1 MSDKLPD
8 GWRWAKLGDVI
19 RDVQTGFACGER
31 AEDGIIQIRMNN
43 VAANGDLAWQKV
55 LRVPHDFTDMA
66 KYYLN
71 DGDILFNHT
80 NSAEL
85 VGKSAVYRP
94 SSEPAVFSNHFFR
107 VSPHEEVLDRAY
119 LARWL
124 IHCQRSGLFTQICN
138 RWVGQAAVPKKKLLE
153 LSMPLPSLNEQH
165 RIVARLEEQLAT
177 AERARSAALAQL
189 AAIEAMPQA
198 LLRQIFPRSPSASL
212 TRRWRWA
219 KLGEVCDVEKG
230 RTPKKDWYAPT
241 GAWLVHYRDV
251 ATHGITWTAGRNTFV
266 APEYES
272 SLKELEPGTVL
283 VGADAHDPAT
293 IGKKVTLVDTVPQ
306 HASPAYFAGEMLGI
320 RPNAQRSIEPA
331 IVWHWLRSEAGY
343 EEMQQNVSG
352 GHLNVRPA
360 RNVRIPLPPVNE
372 QHRIVQELDE
382 QTAAIERAR
391 AAAQAQLAALDALPA
406 AVLRLAF
413 TP

>member
-8 GWRWAKLGDVI
+8 GWRWVKLGDVCEMGSGGTPNRGTAAYFGGDI
-19 RDVQTGFACGER
+19 PWV
-31 AEDGIIQIRMNN
+31 II
-43 VAANGDLAWQKV
+43 GD
-55 LRVPHDFTDMA
+55 
-66 KYYLN
+66 LN
-71 DGDILFNHT
+71 DGIVTHTRQTITDLGLANSSAKLVPAGAILVAMYG
-80 NSAEL
+80 SIGKLGIAGAEL
-85 VGKSAVYRP
+85 TTNQAIAHLV
-94 SSEPAVFSNHFFR
+94 
-107 VSPHEEVLDRAY
+107 PHTVLDPYYLFQYLRADRER
-119 LARWL
+119 LATAGAGMAQSNISQTVLKGWD
-124 IHCQRSGLFTQICN
+124 
-138 RWVGQAAVPKKKLLE
+138 V
-153 LSMPLPSLNEQH
+153 PLPPLDEQR
-165 RIVARLEEQLAT
+165 RIVARLEGHLAT

-198 LLRQIFPRSPSASL
+198 LLRQIFPRSPGSPL
-212 TRRWRWA
+212 RRTWRWA
-219 KLGEVCDVEKG
+219 KLGEVCEVEKG
-230 RTPKKDWYAPT
+230 RTPKKSWYAPT
-241 GAWLVHYRDV
+241 GVWLVHYRDV
-251 ATHGITWTAGRNTFV
+251 TTHRITWTAGRNTFV

-372 QHRIVQELDE
+372 QYRIVQELDE

-391 AAAQAQLAALDALPA
+391 AAAQARLDAIEALPTA
-406 AVLRLAF
+406 ALRLAF

>member
-1 MSDKLPD
+1 MNDQLPD
-8 GWRWAKLGDVI
+8 GWRWVKLGDVCEST
-19 RDVQTGFACGER
+19 RNVDPRREPAVQFSYVDISAIDRNAKVVRGAKRLLGADAPSR
-31 AEDGIIQIRMNN
+31 ARRA
-43 VAANGDLAWQKV
+43 VANGDVIVSTTRPNLNAVAMVPPELDGAVCSTGFCV
-55 LRVPHDFTDMA
+55 LRAGPPVAST
-66 KYYLN
+66 YLY
-71 DGDILFNHT
+71 H
-80 NSAEL
+80 L
-85 VGKSAVYRP
+85 VQSRGFVDEMTQKMTGASY
-94 SSEPAVFSNHFFR
+94 PAVTDKVVRAFSFAL
-107 VSPHEEVLDRAY
+107 PPLD
-119 LARWL
+119 
-124 IHCQRSGLFTQICN
+124 
-138 RWVGQAAVPKKKLLE
+138 
-153 LSMPLPSLNEQH
+153 EQH
-165 RIVARLEEQLAT
+165 RIVAQLEEQLAT

-189 AAIEAMPQA
+189 AAIEAMPAA
-198 LLRQIFPRSPSASL
+198 LLRQIFPRSPADALSVG
-212 TRRWRWA
+212 WRWA

-241 GAWLVHYRDV
+241 GVWLVHYRDV

-320 RPNAQRSIEPA
+320 RSNAQRSIEPA

-391 AAAQAQLAALDALPA
+391 AAAQAQLDAIEALPTA
-406 AVLRLAF
+406 ALRLAF
-413 TP
+413 RP

>member
-1 MSDKLPD
+1 M
-8 GWRWAKLGDVI
+8 
-19 RDVQTGFACGER
+19 
-31 AEDGIIQIRMNN
+31 
-43 VAANGDLAWQKV
+43 
-55 LRVPHDFTDMA
+55 
-66 KYYLN
+66 
-71 DGDILFNHT
+71 
-80 NSAEL
+80 
-85 VGKSAVYRP
+85 
-94 SSEPAVFSNHFFR
+94 
-107 VSPHEEVLDRAY
+107 
-119 LARWL
+119 
-124 IHCQRSGLFTQICN
+124 
-138 RWVGQAAVPKKKLLE
+138 
-153 LSMPLPSLNEQH
+153 
-165 RIVARLEEQLAT
+165 
-177 AERARSAALAQL
+177 
-189 AAIEAMPQA
+189 
-198 LLRQIFPRSPSASL
+198 
-212 TRRWRWA
+212 
-219 KLGEVCDVEKG
+219 EKG
-230 RTPKKDWYAPT
+230 RTPKKSWYAPT
-241 GAWLVHYRDV
+241 GVWLVHYRDV
-251 ATHGITWTAGRNTFV
+251 TTHGITWTAGRNTFV

-372 QHRIVQELDE
+372 QYRIVQELDE

-391 AAAQAQLAALDALPA
+391 AAAQARLDAIEALPTA
-406 AVLRLAF
+406 TLRLAF